1 MVFYAVINDT
11 GENFISGEEK
21 ALIAKFPGQTVYR
34 CELPPGACV
43 NTQDLWDIINQQLVD
58 QEALR
63 DTKLMRNKQNKR
75 NEKVD

>member
-1 MVFYAVINDT
+1 MVFHAVINDT

-43 NTQDLWDIINQQLVD
+43 NTQDLWDIINQQLV
-58 QEALR
+58 
-63 DTKLMRNKQNKR
+63 
-75 NEKVD
+75 VD